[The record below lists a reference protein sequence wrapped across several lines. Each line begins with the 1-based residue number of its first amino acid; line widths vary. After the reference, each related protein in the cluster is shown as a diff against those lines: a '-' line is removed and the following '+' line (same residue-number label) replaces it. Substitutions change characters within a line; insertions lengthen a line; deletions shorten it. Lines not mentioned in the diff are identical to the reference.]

1 MFDATDGPMPS
12 DWDLD
17 TARRDRSVHGNDD
30 DDDGGGGGG
39 GGSASASSISRERR
53 EGARRRGRGEAFN
66 DDDDDEVDGRR
77 RVRSPRSR
85 DGGRRRDRRS
95 RSRDGG
101 RRRRRG
107 GGGGEDDEEARWRGV
122 DERERF
128 GRRTNDGGDD
138 DEPSTAAVGL
148 PPKPKEEANFGLSGL
163 LATESNSVRG
173 VALKYVEPFGEAK
186 PPTLKWRLYV
196 FKVDKEVEEPYK
208 LSGSATKYL
217 VGRDRAV
224 VDIPSDHPS
233 CSKQHCVLQFRDLDD
248 GEGSKPYAFD
258 LASTNGTY
266 VNKVRI
272 APETYVEL
280 KPRDVIKFGH
290 SSRYYVL
297 LHEDMV

>member
-1 MFDATDGPMPS
+1 MLDDSGDG

-17 TARRDRSVHGNDD
+17 TARARDRSANGNV
-30 DDDGGGGGG
+30 DG
-39 GGSASASSISRERR
+39 SSSSSSSSSISRERDGDR
-53 EGARRRGRGEAFN
+53 RRRRRGRGRDE
-66 DDDDDEVDGRR
+66 DEDEDDDETDGRG
-77 RVRSPRSR
+77 RVRRE
-85 DGGRRRDRRS
+85 RS

-101 RRRRRG
+101 GRDRDRDRDRRRRRRRRRL
-107 GGGGEDDEEARWRGV
+107 GEDEEEANRRGA

-128 GRRTNDGGDD
+128 GRRAND
-138 DEPSTAAVGL
+138 DEPSTAAVSL
-148 PPKPKEEANFGLSGL
+148 PAKPKEEANFGLSGL

-217 VGRDRAV
+217 IGRDRTV

-272 APETYVEL
+272 EPETYVEL

>member
-1 MFDATDGPMPS
+1 M
-12 DWDLD
+12 
-17 TARRDRSVHGNDD
+17 
-30 DDDGGGGGG
+30 
-39 GGSASASSISRERR
+39 
-53 EGARRRGRGEAFN
+53 
-66 DDDDDEVDGRR
+66 
-77 RVRSPRSR
+77 
-85 DGGRRRDRRS
+85 
-95 RSRDGG
+95 
-101 RRRRRG
+101 
-107 GGGGEDDEEARWRGV
+107 

-128 GRRTNDGGDD
+128 GRRTNDGGDDD

>member
-1 MFDATDGPMPS
+1 M
-12 DWDLD
+12 
-17 TARRDRSVHGNDD
+17 
-30 DDDGGGGGG
+30 
-39 GGSASASSISRERR
+39 
-53 EGARRRGRGEAFN
+53 
-66 DDDDDEVDGRR
+66 
-77 RVRSPRSR
+77 
-85 DGGRRRDRRS
+85 
-95 RSRDGG
+95 
-101 RRRRRG
+101 
-107 GGGGEDDEEARWRGV
+107 

-128 GRRTNDGGDD
+128 GRRANDDND
-138 DEPSTAAVGL
+138 DEPSTAAAGL

-173 VALKYVEPFGEAK
+173 VALKYVEPIGEAK

>member
-1 MFDATDGPMPS
+1 MPS

-17 TARRDRSVHGNDD
+17 TARRDRSVRGNDD
-30 DDDGGGGGG
+30 DGDGG
-39 GGSASASSISRERR
+39 SESASSISREGR
-53 EGARRRGRGEAFN
+53 EGAGRRERRRGRGEAFN
-66 DDDDDEVDGRR
+66 DDDDDDEVDGRR
-77 RVRSPRSR
+77 RV
-85 DGGRRRDRRS
+85 RRDRRS

-101 RRRRRG
+101 RQRRRG
-107 GGGGEDDEEARWRGV
+107 GGGGEDDEEARWRGA

-128 GRRTNDGGDD
+128 GRRTNDGDDD
-138 DEPSTAAVGL
+138 DEPSTAAASL

-196 FKVDKEVEEPYK
+196 FEVDKEVEEPYK

-280 KPRDVIKFGH
+280 KPRDAIKFGH